1 MNRGARFAIAL
12 AGLVATPIYWAL
24 VLFKVFV
31 LVMAECGP
39 GPGCI
44 TSGQRSLWLAGLLV
58 GGTAIYGV
66 GVSVWRRLDVKLSG
80 QKRAAVPD
88 GG

>member
-1 MNRGARFAIAL
+1 MASPSQYGVVSSSSDGGVDRTRKPTHMNRGARFAIAL

-39 GPGCI
+39 GPVEFLHAGP
-44 TSGQRSLWLAGLLV
+44 GLGLW
-58 GGTAIYGV
+58 
-66 GVSVWRRLDVKLSG
+66 
-80 QKRAAVPD
+80 
-88 GG
+88 